1 MEKMLESKEIMGFE
15 VQHSLYKS
23 QFCKNY
29 AISENNI

>member
-1 MEKMLESKEIMGFE
+1 MEKMLESKEIMGYD

-23 QFCKNY
+23 QFYENY